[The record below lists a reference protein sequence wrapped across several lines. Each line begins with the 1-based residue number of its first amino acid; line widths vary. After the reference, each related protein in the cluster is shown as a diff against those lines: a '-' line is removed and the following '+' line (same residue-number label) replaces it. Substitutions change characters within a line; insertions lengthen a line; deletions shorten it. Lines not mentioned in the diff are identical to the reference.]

1 MQLTNG
7 AIKKTVTSKMPPP
20 QIIDHDEDE
29 NDGLDTFDLSAFV
42 IPSASKSDLTLRP
55 SDKDKKKSE
64 IAQFL
69 SESEDL
75 YAMGVKYETEV
86 VARGHQ
92 HLYDLLASIYSLA
105 LKIEANEQASK
116 IVIAIRKELKD
127 KHGINLQTNCTAMAA
142 IVRFVVR
149 KDKLTA
155 SRYTKVLTVAR
166 EENLSAQDLP
176 AYITRRGGVTQIQET
191 EAAFMSKKKGDKNT
205 KARTNLIREYFQLLG
220 HASNEDFQYSGA
232 VIEHKEEKAE
242 DAETSSFCVFRAQH
256 VSGENYKIITAND
269 LGYAYEDNLIKY
281 MGKEFPE
288 DLYKLERGLRNFKR
302 QLSMDKNQPDS
313 LRKDLERQ
321 LSNPMK
327 HKPLEVIE
335 MGTPIDDVEE

>member
-7 AIKKTVTSKMPPP
+7 AIKKTVSSKIPPP
-20 QIIDHDEDE
+20 QIIDLDDE

-42 IPSASKSDLTLRP
+42 IPSTSKSDLALRP

-64 IAQFL
+64 IAQFI

-105 LKIEANEQASK
+105 LRIEANEQANK

-127 KHGINLQTNCTAMAA
+127 KHQINLQTNCTPMAA

-149 KDKLTA
+149 GDKLTA

-166 EENLSAQDLP
+166 AENLSAQDLP

-191 EAAFMSKKKGDKNT
+191 EAEFMSKKKGDKNT

-220 HASNEDFQYSGA
+220 RASSENFQYAGS
-232 VIEHKEEKAE
+232 VIEHNEEKAE
-242 DAETSSFCVFRAQH
+242 DTESSSFCVFIAQH
-256 VSGENYKIITAND
+256 VNGENYKIITAND

-313 LRKDLERQ
+313 FRKDLERQ
-321 LSNPMK
+321 LGNPMK
-327 HKPLEVIE
+327 HKPVEVIE
-335 MGTPIDDVEE
+335 MGTPIDDIEE